1 MSEAFFVVGRILA
14 PWGVRGEVKIEVL
27 TDYPERFAPKARVFM
42 KGVPLEVER
51 ARRVAKHAILKLAG
65 VDTRNDAEALRNQL
79 LEVPESDLMPL
90 QPEEYF
96 EHQIIG
102 LQLYT
107 IEGVCLG
114 RVEEILR
121 TGSNDVYVVREGT
134 KEYLI
139 PAIAEVVRT
148 IDVPG
153 GRITIEPLP
162 GLLE

>member
-27 TDYPERFAPKARVFM
+27 TDYPERFAPRARVFM
-42 KGVPLEVER
+42 KGQALEVER
-51 ARRVAKHAILKLAG
+51 SRRVAKHAILKLAG

-79 LEVPESDLMPL
+79 LEVPESELMPL
-90 QPEEYF
+90 QPGEYF

-102 LQLYT
+102 LQVYT
-107 IEGVCLG
+107 TEDVYLG

-121 TGSNDVYVVREGT
+121 TGSNDVYLVREGK
-134 KEYLI
+134 KERLI
-139 PAIAEVVRT
+139 PAIAEVVRA

-153 GRITIEPLP
+153 GRMTIEPLP

>member
-27 TDYPERFAPKARVFM
+27 TDYPERFAPRARVFM
-42 KGVPLEVER
+42 KGQPLEVER
-51 ARRVAKHAILKLAG
+51 SRRVAKHAILKLAG

-79 LEVPESDLMPL
+79 LEVPESELMPL
-90 QPEEYF
+90 QPGEYF

-102 LQLYT
+102 LQVYT
-107 IEGVCLG
+107 TEDVYLG

-121 TGSNDVYVVREGT
+121 TGSNDVYLVREGK
-134 KEYLI
+134 KERLI
-139 PAIAEVVRT
+139 PAIAEVVRA

-153 GRITIEPLP
+153 GRMTIEPLP